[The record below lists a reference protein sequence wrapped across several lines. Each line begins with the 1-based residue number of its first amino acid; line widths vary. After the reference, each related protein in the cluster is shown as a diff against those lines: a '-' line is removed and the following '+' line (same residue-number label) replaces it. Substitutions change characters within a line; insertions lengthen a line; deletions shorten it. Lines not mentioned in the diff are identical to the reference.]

1 MRVGYHNKTGVSMSR
16 IIRVKRDRGEYDT
29 CLNCCYYHSGEDTG
43 LEYCSMNKKRLFPK
57 ECKQY
62 NRKIDGMVL
71 YREKKKR
78 KVKQKG
84 NKINKGKI

>member
-1 MRVGYHNKTGVSMSR
+1 MNKGKTGVNTST
-16 IIRVKRDRGEYDT
+16 IIRIKREPKR
-29 CLNCCYYHSGEDTG
+29 CNCKRCAYYHSGEEGG
-43 LEYCSMNKKRLFPK
+43 LEYCSMNRKRLFPK

-62 NRKIDGMVL
+62 NKKIDGMVL

-78 KVKQKG
+78 KAKQKR